1 MIRSAA
7 LHAEAE
13 EEVYNLSAAS
23 VADLS
28 TWLQVSKFMLQF
40 QLHNSCN
47 PTGKNIKT
55 LRAKLGK

>member
-28 TWLQVSKFMLQF
+28 TWLQVSKFREPFQTYLQ
-40 QLHNSCN
+40 
-47 PTGKNIKT
+47 P
-55 LRAKLGK
+55 